1 MVDLSK
7 LNGLKLLC
15 IADTHR
21 TLNPFELDILEKY
34 RDSVDLVLTL
44 GDIPVESMKR
54 IDCDYGVLGNHD
66 YFNGIEK
73 ENDLHMRIIEN
84 NGILFGGFQGSSRY
98 KSGPFVLYDHEESC
112 KLLDKLDYCDIFIS
126 HDSCIKDYFKE
137 YGGIDAHSG
146 LLGIDKYIKKNK
158 PLLHIHGHHHKN
170 VVEYKYDIPSI
181 CVYKMVLISVE
192 NGELS
197 VVVLDG

>member
-21 TLNPFELDILEKY
+21 KLNEKELNVINEYREK
-34 RDSVDLVLTL
+34 VDLVLTL
-44 GDIPVESMKR
+44 GDIPIESLNK
-54 IDCDYGVLGNHD
+54 IKGDYGVLGNHD
-66 YFNGIEK
+66 YFGGIDREK
-73 ENDLHMRIIEN
+73 DLHLRIIDN

-98 KSGPFVLYDHEESC
+98 KSGSFVMYNHEESSE
-112 KLLDKLDYCDIFIS
+112 LLNTLDYCDVFIS

-137 YGGIDAHSG
+137 YGGIDTHSG
-146 LLGIDKYIKKNK
+146 LWGIDKYIEKNK

-170 VVEYKYDIPSI
+170 EVEYKYGIPSI
-181 CVYKMVLISVE
+181 CVYGVILIRIE
-192 NGELS
+192 NGFLKIEN
-197 VVVLDG
+197 VR